1 MFMFALMCSLQ
12 KSICKRTKNSKFAS
26 FYTRQKMQREFKD
39 AKANSRDAKIRF
51 FKFLLTV

>member
-1 MFMFALMCSLQ
+1 MFALMCSLQ

-26 FYTRQKMQREFKD
+26 FYTRHMMQREFKD